1 LSPRRILAALV
12 PEVDTDQIPRRTMM
26 TETPG
31 AVPTDP
37 RDADLAVSRKALWAA
52 LDDIVG
58 GLHRAGIA
66 LDALVSPGVYDL
78 DYAEAPAVDD
88 MRRFLEDAA
97 RMVRAA
103 QALNPARPE
112 TA

>member
-1 LSPRRILAALV
+1 
-12 PEVDTDQIPRRTMM
+12 M
-26 TETPG
+26 TETP
-31 AVPTDP
+31 ADVPTDP
-37 RDADLAVSRKALWAA
+37 HDADLAVSRKALWAA

-66 LDALVSPGVYDL
+66 LDALVSPAVYDL

-97 RMVRAA
+97 LMVRAV
-103 QALNPARPE
+103 QALNPVRPE
-112 TA
+112 SA